1 MKKIII
7 LALAAFTA
15 LLVSSC
21 KGDTAPEF
29 SYNLEVDGFVTNATL
44 PIHSEFNAA
53 VVSDTTL
60 TVLNLAGAEV
70 QSITA
75 EAGKN
80 ASDWLNSYVSG
91 MYLSKLGAGTKYS
104 VHIEGFVSEK
114 KSGLTFSVN
123 KTFKN

>member
-7 LALAAFTA
+7 VALAAFTT

-21 KGDTAPEF
+21 KGDTTHEF
-29 SYNLEVDGFVTNATL
+29 SYNLGVDGFVTNSAL

-60 TVLNLAGAEV
+60 TVSNLAGAEV

-75 EAGKN
+75 EAGKD
-80 ASDWLNSYVSG
+80 ASEWLNSYVSD
-91 MYLSKLGAGTKYS
+91 MYLSKLDAGTKYS
-104 VHIEGFVSEK
+104 VHIEGLVKEK
-114 KSGLTFSVN
+114 RSGLTFSVN

>member
-7 LALAAFTA
+7 LALAAFTT

-21 KGDTAPEF
+21 KGDAPHEF
-29 SYNLEVDGFVTNATL
+29 SYNLGVDGFVTNTTL
-44 PIHSEFNAA
+44 PIHSEFSAA

-60 TVLNLAGAEV
+60 TESNLNLSEV
-70 QSITA
+70 QPITT

-80 ASDWLNSYVSG
+80 ASDWLNSYVSN
-91 MYLSKLGAGTKYS
+91 MYLSKLDDETKYS
-104 VHIEGFVSEK
+104 VHIEGFVNEK

-123 KTFKN
+123 KTFKK

>member
-7 LALAAFTA
+7 LALVAFIS

-21 KGDTAPEF
+21 KGDTTPEF
-29 SYNLEVDGFVTNATL
+29 SYNLGVDGSVTNSTL
-44 PIHSEFNAA
+44 PIHSEFDAA

-60 TVLNLAGAEV
+60 TVSNLNLSEV
-70 QSITA
+70 QPITA

-80 ASDWLNSYVSG
+80 ASDWLNGYVSD
-91 MYLSKLGAGTKYS
+91 MYLSKLDAGTKYS
-104 VHIEGFVSEK
+104 VHIEGFISEK